1 MTVGLLRERAVRV
14 RVLAKRGARAASSR
28 TAFANAE
35 KIGYVRRWQESQMSA
50 RKFERENAL
59 AQSSIAKWQVQMP
72 LLRCADQRLLRKA
85 RRSPKLESALKRW
98 VLEHNRVTRLLGT
111 DRPPDGDK
119 ATWTGTMA

>member
-14 RVLAKRGARAASSR
+14 RVLAKRGVRAASSR

-98 VLEHNRVTRLLGT
+98 VLEHTRVTTLLGT
-111 DRPPDGDK
+111 
-119 ATWTGTMA
+119 A